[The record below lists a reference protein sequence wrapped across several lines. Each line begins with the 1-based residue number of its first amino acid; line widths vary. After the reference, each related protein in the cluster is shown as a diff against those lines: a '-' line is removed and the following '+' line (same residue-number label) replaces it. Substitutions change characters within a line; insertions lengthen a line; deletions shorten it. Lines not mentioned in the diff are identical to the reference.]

1 MRRFSTRSNH
11 CVNHIG
17 SLLQRVL
24 DIIEIGEIANRGQ
37 GRFAIDLASDD
48 VNFLAPNL
56 HPEA

>member
-1 MRRFSTRSNH
+1 M
-11 CVNHIG
+11 NHIG

-37 GRFAIDLASDD
+37 GRFAMDLASDD